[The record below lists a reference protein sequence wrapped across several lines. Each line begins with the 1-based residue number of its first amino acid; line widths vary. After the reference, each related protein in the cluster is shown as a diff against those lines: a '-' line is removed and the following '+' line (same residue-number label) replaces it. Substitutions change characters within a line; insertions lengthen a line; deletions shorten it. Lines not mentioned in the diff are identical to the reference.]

1 MALTVHAVFDGQ
13 VLRPE
18 RSVSLEPNKRYWL
31 TVEEDAS
38 PSAIRENSSP
48 YPLTALLDVAADLGV
63 ADLAER
69 HDQYARPPKETVTAP
84 WLRNLNTY
92 LVPVVA

>member
-1 MALTVHAVFDGQ
+1 MALTVHAVFDGE

-18 RSVSLEPNKRYWL
+18 ESVSLEPNKRYLL

-38 PSAIRENSSP
+38 AAPLQDEVRP
-48 YPLTALLDVAADLGV
+48 YPLSELLGAAADLGV

-69 HDQYARPPKETVTAP
+69 HDHYAR
-84 WLRNLNTY
+84 RG
-92 LVPVVA
+92 

>member
-18 RSVSLEPNKRYWL
+18 ESVSLERNKRYRL
-31 TVEEDAS
+31 TVEEAS
-38 PSAIRENSSP
+38 PLASGEKIGP

-69 HDQYARPPKETVTAP
+69 HDHYARQP
-84 WLRNLNTY
+84 
-92 LVPVVA
+92 